1 MVLFRLVVV
10 ARADVSWSE
19 VGRDE
24 LESCG
29 FIEVITAR
37 LGSPASSELLETTDT
52 PLAASRELNF
62 FKLDLDSACDCFWD
76 CKWLACSLGFIS
88 QPENACD
95 VLRKQTGM
103 ANNNPNS
110 NEIVKIARFINPPEK
125 Q

>member
-1 MVLFRLVVV
+1 MVV

-19 VGRDE
+19 VARDE

-37 LGSPASSELLETTDT
+37 LGSTAFSELLETTDT
-52 PLAASRELNF
+52 PLAANRELNF
-62 FKLDLDSACDCFWD
+62 SKLDLDSACDCFWD

-103 ANNNPNS
+103 ANSSPNS